1 MISWETPAADSPRLE
16 TGVFRLANTF
26 RIGPD
31 LICTPLGVGPL
42 GSSRLRFGTAEKRA
56 TYYHNK
62 R

>member
-1 MISWETPAADSPRLE
+1 MGNSRRRFAALE
-16 TGVFRLANTF
+16 TGVFRLANMF
-26 RIGPD
+26 RIVPF
-31 LICTPLGVGPL
+31 LNFAPLGVGPL